1 MCLVCGRDNE
11 FGLHARFFE
20 LAPDEPEALG
30 EPAADEP
37 AAPAAPAAGAGPAA
51 PAGPELLGLFTV
63 REEHQSYPGRLH
75 GGVSSTILDET
86 IGRAILL
93 LQPGAWG
100 VTVEFTARFRK
111 PVPLDDEVRCVAR
124 ITRDTSRIFEGT
136 GEILLADGSV
146 AVEGSGK
153 YIKQTL
159 EGITDH
165 DFIEREWF
173 ADTRAAPEHVDL

>member
-11 FGLHARFFE
+11 FGLHARFCQ
-20 LAPDEPEALG
+20 LAAE
-30 EPAADEP
+30 EPAADGTS
-37 AAPAAPAAGAGPAA
+37 AAGPDPPGRT
-51 PAGPELLGLFTV
+51 GPELLGLFRV

-75 GGVSSTILDET
+75 GGISSTILDET

-93 LQPGAWG
+93 LQPGVWG

-111 PVPLDDEVRCVAR
+111 PVPLDEEIRCVAR

-153 YIKQTL
+153 YVKQTL

-173 ADTRAAPEHVDL
+173 ADTRETPEHVDL